1 MTFQSRVAER
11 AGVARQIAD
20 QNERVSFA
28 YIAYARKIIEVFG
41 SLLVVGRVV
50 GPCLP
55 ERTSEMEEAMANSV
69 RFKEI
74 DDLVESNLNQLLAN
88 PELAEEAFPDPQL
101 RENIIPLFRS
111 MRRKAEE
118 LENEVSKR

>member
-1 MTFQSRVAER
+1 
-11 AGVARQIAD
+11 
-20 QNERVSFA
+20 
-28 YIAYARKIIEVFG
+28 
-41 SLLVVGRVV
+41 
-50 GPCLP
+50 
-55 ERTSEMEEAMANSV
+55 MANSV

-74 DDLVESNLNQLLAN
+74 DDLVESNLNRLLAN

-118 LENEVSKR
+118 LENEPNKS